1 MKTGTTNR
9 FLWFVFGA
17 LSAAFS
23 MQFVSGAASAYDSA
37 VYNNLMKT
45 RDALLQQRDYL
56 QKAYDDTQRQIDAL
70 QQKMTRINSY
80 LDQNDKNLR
89 DIDAALRQ
97 FQ

>member
-1 MKTGTTNR
+1 MKPRNLAR
-9 FLWFVFGA
+9 FGWFSLGVV
-17 LSAAFS
+17 SAFTAN
-23 MQFVSGAASAYDSA
+23 QVLAAGYDPN

-56 QKAYDDTQRQIDAL
+56 QKAYDDTNKQIDAL
-70 QQKMTRINSY
+70 QQKMTRINNY

-89 DIDAALRQ
+89 DIDQALRQ